1 MKRVLLIE
9 DLPQVADHLKGMLAR
24 EKDVEIAGV
33 AAQAEAGITQAAT
46 EKPDV
51 VLIDALLQG
60 KVTGFDV
67 AKRIRSASPGTRIV
81 VVTVP
86 QRPVDPR
93 PEAGIDAVF
102 VLPGG
107 ANELAAALGGTKDP
121 RREGGGQVIAVY
133 SPKGGVGKTTVAVN
147 LACVLRRNGAS
158 VALFDG
164 VMQFG
169 AVRHLLPVPP
179 ATRSIVDLPAGAAMR
194 ASLSDAIWEGPGG
207 IAVLLAPPRPEEA
220 DLVASTE
227 LANAV
232 GLLADSHD
240 YVIVD
245 TPSRLSE
252 DTLAILD
259 AANVILIVITYQ
271 GSTIANTRSA
281 IDTFEA
287 LGYKGQKPILLVVN
301 QSDLTAGLSK
311 GGMEHAL
318 NLPVIGEIPSDW
330 KLVSESNNKQT
341 PFVLSNANAPASQAV
356 AALANALVSQ
366 QRKR

>member
-9 DLPQVADHLKGMLAR
+9 DLPQVAEHLKGMLAR
-24 EKDVEIAGV
+24 EKDIEVAGV
-33 AAQAEAGITQAAT
+33 QGQAEAGITQATT

-67 AKRIRSASPGTRIV
+67 AKRIRAASPGTRIV
-81 VVTVP
+81 IITVP

-93 PEAGIDAVF
+93 PELGIDAVF

-107 ANELAAALGGTKDP
+107 ANELAAALGGSKDA
-121 RREGGGQVIAVY
+121 RREGAGQIVAVY
-133 SPKGGVGKTTVAVN
+133 SPKGGTGKTTIAVN

-194 ASLSDAIWEGPGG
+194 ASLTEAIWEGPGG
-207 IAVLLAPPRPEEA
+207 VAVLLAPPRPEEA
-220 DLVASTE
+220 DLVAPAE
-227 LANAV
+227 LANAI
-232 GLLADSHD
+232 GLLAQSHD
-240 YVIVD
+240 FVIVD

-252 DTLAILD
+252 DTLAMLD
-259 AANVILIVITYQ
+259 AATVILIVITYQ

-287 LGYKGQKPILLVVN
+287 LGYKGQKPLLLVVN

-318 NLPVIGEIPSDW
+318 NLPVVGEIPSDW
-330 KLVSESNNKQT
+330 KLVSESNNKQQ
-341 PFVLSNANAPASQAV
+341 PFVLSNAKAPASVAV
-356 AALANALVSQ
+356 ANLAEAIVSQ

>member
-1 MKRVLLIE
+1 LLIE
-9 DLPQVADHLKGMLAR
+9 DLPQVAEHLKGMLAR
-24 EKDVEIAGV
+24 EKDIEVAGV
-33 AAQAEAGITQAAT
+33 QTDAEKGITQTTT

-51 VLIDALLQG
+51 VLVDALLQG

-67 AKRIRSASPGTRIV
+67 AKRIRAASPGTRII

-93 PEAGIDAVF
+93 PEQGIDAVF

-107 ANELAAALGGTKDP
+107 ANELAVALGGGKDA
-121 RREGGGQVIAVY
+121 RREGKGLVIAVY
-133 SPKGGVGKTTVAVN
+133 SPKGGTGKTTLAVN

-179 ATRSIVDLPAGAAMR
+179 STRSIVDLPAGAAMR
-194 ASLSDAIWEGPGG
+194 ASITEAIWEGPGG

-220 DLVASTE
+220 DLVAAAE
-227 LANAV
+227 LTNAI
-232 GLLADSHD
+232 GLLSDGHD

-259 AANVILIVITYQ
+259 AASVILIVITYQ

-287 LGYKGQKPILLVVN
+287 LGYKGQKPLLLVVN

-318 NLPVIGEIPSDW
+318 NLPVVGEIPSDW
-330 KLVSESNNKQT
+330 KLVSESNNKQS
-341 PFVLSNANAPASQAV
+341 PFVLANANAPVSQAV
-356 AALANALVSQ
+356 ANLANALVSQ
-366 QRKR
+366 QRKK